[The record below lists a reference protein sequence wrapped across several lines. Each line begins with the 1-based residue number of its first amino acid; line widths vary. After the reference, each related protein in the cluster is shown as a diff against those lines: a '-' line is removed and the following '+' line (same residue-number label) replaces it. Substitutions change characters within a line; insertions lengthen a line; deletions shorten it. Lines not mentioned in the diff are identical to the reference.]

1 MLHASEKAVR
11 VGVKVIRAGELSL
24 EESVGSVGS
33 GVVS

>member
-1 MLHASEKAVR
+1 VLHVSEKAVR

-24 EESVGSVGS
+24 EGSVESVGS